1 MELATLILYWLLGT
15 ALYAADAAV
24 PVTTTISIS
33 GGLLIKNGKQTSCE
47 IVPIV
52 EPGKAV
58 DAGIVIGGDLY
69 AVEDREAE
77 AATASD
83 EDASVDTQTP
93 PVLTTHSAI
102 NSDNPELNSAN
113 DENNSRSG
121 LSTGAIV
128 GIAIGVSVLVIIL
141 LVFVVRWVLIATKK
155 QREEKYWDNEMENMK
170 SAMSLGQ
177 HGQAEPA

>member
-1 MELATLILYWLLGT
+1 MIVSNYIYFANDILQTQIYYYDQ
-15 ALYAADAAV
+15 AENSSNV
-24 PVTTTISIS
+24 PLPSY
-33 GGLLIKNGKQTSCE
+33 
-47 IVPIV
+47 IV